1 MIAPTAFVKVAAAG
15 ALLLVAMAGGWA
27 WHASS
32 LGNRLQEA
40 QEAAAVAN
48 QARDNA
54 TAANGEWQA
63 GELQARV
70 DLQKCQAQ
78 WAESQ
83 ADVEFYT
90 AAAADHRRNA
100 VRWYE
105 AFAGRFSGRT
115 PQCAAAL
122 AALDP
127 ACPEL
132 EGY

>member
-15 ALLLVAMAGGWA
+15 ALILAAMAGGWA

-32 LGNRLQEA
+32 LGNRLQDA
-40 QEAAAVAN
+40 QAAAAVAG

-54 TAANGEWQA
+54 TFASGEWQA

-70 DLQKCQAQ
+70 DLQKCQSQ
-78 WAESQ
+78 WAEAK
-83 ADVEFYT
+83 ADAVFQ
-90 AAAADHRRNA
+90 AAAAAEHRRNA
-100 VRWYE
+100 ARWAE
-105 AFAGRFSGRT
+105 AFAGRFAGRT
-115 PQCAAAL
+115 PECAAAL